1 MKKVLTLLT
10 AMLLLL
16 MANIAQGQP
25 PEFYGYPGYERP
37 STPAPTNIRRGGAI
51 RIEKSQDEQGYHL
64 LIHTNGDVD
73 PESVQVTV
81 KGNSLLI
88 ERQQSMQQE
97 ERNDEGRFYS
107 FSRSSSSFRRR
118 ISLPRDADVA
128 GMQRTVDR
136 GVISITLP
144 YLGKDGM

>member
-1 MKKVLTLLT
+1 MKKILTLLT

-16 MANIAQGQP
+16 MTNIAQGQP
-25 PEFYGYPGYERP
+25 PEYYGYPGYERP
-37 STPAPTNIRRGGAI
+37 SAPPPTNFRRGGAI
-51 RIEKSQDEQGYHL
+51 RMEKSQDEQGYQL
-64 LIHTNGDVD
+64 LIHINGDVD

-81 KGNSLLI
+81 QGNSLLI

-118 ISLPRDADVA
+118 ISLPRDADVG
-128 GMQRTVDR
+128 GMQRSTEA
-136 GVISITLP
+136 GVIRITLP